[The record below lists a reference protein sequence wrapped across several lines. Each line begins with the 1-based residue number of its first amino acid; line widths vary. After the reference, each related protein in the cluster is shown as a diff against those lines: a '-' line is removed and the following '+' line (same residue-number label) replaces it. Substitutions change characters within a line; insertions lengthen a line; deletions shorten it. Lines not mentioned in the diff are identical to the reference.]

1 VSHRNWQTPL
11 CVGVCLRWTIYFSI
25 FAIFQLISTYKT
37 SAFIFLF
44 KNTPTSYI
52 RTSKMSSS
60 SSAPVVESAATST
73 DVTPVVSLTE
83 RITKVEELLKELKR
97 AAKQLEKQ
105 VGRRR
110 RRVPRGQKGET
121 PQQLRAWHE
130 EVHRVWED
138 MKKAD
143 KTTLYKKAVAEAA
156 RRRGATPSVGAA
168 ATPVVAA
175 PVVVAAPATKGKRA
189 AKATA

>member
-1 VSHRNWQTPL
+1 
-11 CVGVCLRWTIYFSI
+11 
-25 FAIFQLISTYKT
+25 
-37 SAFIFLF
+37 
-44 KNTPTSYI
+44 
-52 RTSKMSSS
+52 MSSTTVV
-60 SSAPVVESAATST
+60 APVTNAVDAVE
-73 DVTPVVSLTE
+73 VVQSLTE

-110 RRVPRGQKGET
+110 RRTPRGQKGET

-138 MKKAD
+138 MKTTD

-156 RRRGATPSVGAA
+156 RRRGSAA
-168 ATPVVAA
+168 APATATATVAPVAASVTPVVATKKR
-175 PVVVAAPATKGKRA
+175 VAKKN
-189 AKATA
+189 

>member
-1 VSHRNWQTPL
+1 
-11 CVGVCLRWTIYFSI
+11 
-25 FAIFQLISTYKT
+25 
-37 SAFIFLF
+37 
-44 KNTPTSYI
+44 
-52 RTSKMSSS
+52 MS
-60 SSAPVVESAATST
+60 ATST
-73 DVTPVVSLTE
+73 TVDVTVSDLSLVE
-83 RITKVEELLKELKR
+83 RIAKIEESLKDLKR

-130 EVHRVWED
+130 EVHRVWDD
-138 MKKAD
+138 MKKTD

-156 RRRGATPSVGAA
+156 RRRGATGGSVPASVPA
-168 ATPVVAA
+168 VTQTPA
-175 PVVVAAPATKGKRA
+175 PVATTPAPTKGKRA

>member
-1 VSHRNWQTPL
+1 
-11 CVGVCLRWTIYFSI
+11 
-25 FAIFQLISTYKT
+25 
-37 SAFIFLF
+37 
-44 KNTPTSYI
+44 
-52 RTSKMSSS
+52 MSSAS
-60 SSAPVVESAATST
+60 VVDSTAATIATTT
-73 DVTPVVSLTE
+73 DVTTVVSLTE
-83 RITKVEELLKELKR
+83 RITKVEELLKDLKR

-130 EVHRVWED
+130 EVHRVWDD
-138 MKKAD
+138 MKKTD

-156 RRRGATPSVGAA
+156 RRRGATGGSVPASVPA
-168 ATPVVAA
+168 VVTQTPA
-175 PVVVAAPATKGKRA
+175 PVATTPAPTKGKRA

>member
-1 VSHRNWQTPL
+1 
-11 CVGVCLRWTIYFSI
+11 
-25 FAIFQLISTYKT
+25 
-37 SAFIFLF
+37 
-44 KNTPTSYI
+44 
-52 RTSKMSSS
+52 MSSS
-60 SSAPVVESAATST
+60 SSAPVVDSSAATT
-73 DVTPVVSLTE
+73 DLTSVVSLTE
-83 RITKVEELLKELKR
+83 RITRVEELLKELKR

-156 RRRGATPSVGAA
+156 RRRGATGTA
-168 ATPVVAA
+168 ATPVVVA
-175 PVVVAAPATKGKRA
+175 PVVTQTPAPTKGKRA
-189 AKATA
+189 AKATATA

>member
-1 VSHRNWQTPL
+1 
-11 CVGVCLRWTIYFSI
+11 
-25 FAIFQLISTYKT
+25 
-37 SAFIFLF
+37 
-44 KNTPTSYI
+44 
-52 RTSKMSSS
+52 MSSTTVV
-60 SSAPVVESAATST
+60 APVTNAVDAVE
-73 DVTPVVSLTE
+73 VVQSLTE

-110 RRVPRGQKGET
+110 RRTPRGQKGET

-138 MKKAD
+138 MKTTD

-156 RRRGATPSVGAA
+156 RRRGSA
-168 ATPVVAA
+168 
-175 PVVVAAPATKGKRA
+175 AAPAVATVAVATVAPVATKKRV
-189 AKATA
+189 AKKN

>member
-1 VSHRNWQTPL
+1 
-11 CVGVCLRWTIYFSI
+11 
-25 FAIFQLISTYKT
+25 
-37 SAFIFLF
+37 
-44 KNTPTSYI
+44 
-52 RTSKMSSS
+52 MSSAS
-60 SSAPVVESAATST
+60 VVDSTAATVATTT
-73 DVTPVVSLTE
+73 DVTTVSLTE
-83 RITKVEELLKELKR
+83 RITKVEELLKDLKR

-130 EVHRVWED
+130 EVHRVWDD
-138 MKKAD
+138 MKKTD

-156 RRRGATPSVGAA
+156 RRRGATGGSVPASVPA
-168 ATPVVAA
+168 VTQTPA
-175 PVVVAAPATKGKRA
+175 PVATTPAPTKGKRA

>member
-1 VSHRNWQTPL
+1 
-11 CVGVCLRWTIYFSI
+11 
-25 FAIFQLISTYKT
+25 
-37 SAFIFLF
+37 
-44 KNTPTSYI
+44 
-52 RTSKMSSS
+52 MSSS

-73 DVTPVVSLTE
+73 DVTTVVSLTE

-156 RRRGATPSVGAA
+156 RRRGATGTV

-189 AKATA
+189 SKATA

>member
-1 VSHRNWQTPL
+1 
-11 CVGVCLRWTIYFSI
+11 
-25 FAIFQLISTYKT
+25 
-37 SAFIFLF
+37 
-44 KNTPTSYI
+44 
-52 RTSKMSSS
+52 MSSS
-60 SSAPVVESAATST
+60 SSAPVVDSAAVSTT
-73 DVTPVVSLTE
+73 DVTTVVSLTE

-156 RRRGATPSVGAA
+156 RRRGATPA
-168 ATPVVAA
+168 ATPAPVAA
-175 PVVVAAPATKGKRA
+175 PVVVAAPVAATKGKRA
-189 AKATA
+189 AKASA

>member
-1 VSHRNWQTPL
+1 
-11 CVGVCLRWTIYFSI
+11 
-25 FAIFQLISTYKT
+25 
-37 SAFIFLF
+37 
-44 KNTPTSYI
+44 
-52 RTSKMSSS
+52 MSSS
-60 SSAPVVESAATST
+60 SSAPVVDSAATST
-73 DVTPVVSLTE
+73 DVTTVVSLTE

-156 RRRGATPSVGAA
+156 RRRGATGTAP
-168 ATPVVAA
+168 TPVVAA

>member
-1 VSHRNWQTPL
+1 
-11 CVGVCLRWTIYFSI
+11 
-25 FAIFQLISTYKT
+25 
-37 SAFIFLF
+37 
-44 KNTPTSYI
+44 
-52 RTSKMSSS
+52 MSSTTVV
-60 SSAPVVESAATST
+60 APVTNAVDAVE
-73 DVTPVVSLTE
+73 VVQSLTE

-110 RRVPRGQKGET
+110 RRTPRGQKGET

-138 MKKAD
+138 MKTTD

-156 RRRGATPSVGAA
+156 RRRGSAA
-168 ATPVVAA
+168 APAVATVAPVVAST
-175 PVVVAAPATKGKRA
+175 PVATKKRV
-189 AKATA
+189 AKKN

>member
-1 VSHRNWQTPL
+1 M
-11 CVGVCLRWTIYFSI
+11 
-25 FAIFQLISTYKT
+25 A
-37 SAFIFLF
+37 
-44 KNTPTSYI
+44 
-52 RTSKMSSS
+52 SS
-60 SSAPVVESAATST
+60 SSAPVVDSAATST
-73 DVTPVVSLTE
+73 DVTTVVSLTE

-156 RRRGATPSVGAA
+156 RRRGATGAA

-175 PVVVAAPATKGKRA
+175 PVVVAAPAPKGKRA
-189 AKATA
+189 TKATA